1 MIFPR
6 AKKEGLCGEIISIL
20 KKDIK
25 GVEIRDGI
33 KGAAENRLVEKMI
46 LHYNVGRN
54 VWFYFSK
61 KTIMGAFAIL
71 HICI

>member
-1 MIFPR
+1 MVGVIFPR

-33 KGAAENRLVEKMI
+33 KGLAENRLVD
-46 LHYNVGRN
+46 
-54 VWFYFSK
+54 
-61 KTIMGAFAIL
+61 KTACLSVYMVSQNRLNGIVFME
-71 HICI
+71 